1 MSLTESCIK
10 TLGDKQYE
18 KRKIAALEIEKL
30 VQEFNK
36 NKNSTQIKKLIETF
50 VSSFL
55 TSKDPNKRKGGLI
68 ALASTSI
75 ALGRDTEQYIYEI
88 VNPILNC
95 LVDPDTRVRYF
106 ASESL
111 YNVVKVSRQSIIPV
125 FPDIFS
131 ALSRLVSDPDMSV
144 KNASELLDRL
154 LKDIVSESTQL
165 FDLTSFVPLL
175 RERVLTKNSF
185 ARQFI
190 ISWISILTAVP
201 EINMV
206 FYLPDILDGLFG
218 MLDDQLLE
226 ITRMCETLLQH
237 FLKNIKND
245 PSSADLPRMTNILI
259 FHAQNSNNELVQFI
273 AITWLKEFVYISG
286 PAMLTYSSG
295 IFTAILPCLAY
306 ESESKKNIQ
315 ECAKAVNK
323 AMLELVSHKDVSTLK
338 NLDLESVV
346 EVLKQYLVNSS
357 VNTKVTSLRWIH
369 HLFTEVQDEMSDHA
383 SKLFPV
389 LLNILNDSADEVV
402 LEGLKVMA
410 EIIVNSTK
418 ERDND
423 YNETKYREFL
433 VSLLKMFND
442 DKVFLETRG
451 SLIIRQL
458 CVLLNSEYIYRTFA
472 EILSEENMNIKFVS
486 VMVRILNLIL
496 MTSSELFDL
505 RFMLRNI
512 QDPKSAVLF
521 EKLYN
526 CWVFCPISTLCLTL
540 LAQCYQ
546 HASQLVVIFGNQDIT
561 LDFLVEIDKLIQLIE
576 SPVFASLRLTLI
588 SNSPDAEH
596 LRRSLFGILMLI
608 PQTEAFL
615 LLKNR

>member
-1 MSLTESCIK
+1 
-10 TLGDKQYE
+10 
-18 KRKIAALEIEKL
+18 
-30 VQEFNK
+30 
-36 NKNSTQIKKLIETF
+36 
-50 VSSFL
+50 
-55 TSKDPNKRKGGLI
+55 
-68 ALASTSI
+68 
-75 ALGRDTEQYIYEI
+75 
-88 VNPILNC
+88 
-95 LVDPDTRVRYF
+95 
-106 ASESL
+106 
-111 YNVVKVSRQSIIPV
+111 
-125 FPDIFS
+125 
-131 ALSRLVSDPDMSV
+131 
-144 KNASELLDRL
+144 
-154 LKDIVSESTQL
+154 
-165 FDLTSFVPLL
+165 
-175 RERVLTKNSF
+175 
-185 ARQFI
+185 
-190 ISWISILTAVP
+190 
-201 EINMV
+201 MV

-306 ESESKKNIQ
+306 ESESKKSKNILDLQILRYFLNLFHFLDIQ

-458 CVLLNSEYIYRTFA
+458 CVLLNSEYIYR
-472 EILSEENMNIKFVS
+472 
-486 VMVRILNLIL
+486 
-496 MTSSELFDL
+496 
-505 RFMLRNI
+505 
-512 QDPKSAVLF
+512 
-521 EKLYN
+521 
-526 CWVFCPISTLCLTL
+526 
-540 LAQCYQ
+540 
-546 HASQLVVIFGNQDIT
+546 
-561 LDFLVEIDKLIQLIE
+561 
-576 SPVFASLRLTLI
+576 
-588 SNSPDAEH
+588 
-596 LRRSLFGILMLI
+596 
-608 PQTEAFL
+608 
-615 LLKNR
+615 